1 MRISIGCDHGGFNLK
16 QQVVK
21 YLQEKYEVVDYGCQS
36 LESCDYPV
44 FAKKVANDVAT
55 KTSDFGVLICTTG
68 IGMSITANKFKG
80 VRAALV
86 MNEESAHLTR
96 MHNNSNVIC
105 MGAKFTP
112 YEEAIKYLDAFLNEQ
127 FEYSQLGQKSRRR
140 ALWYGLIVRM
150 DWI

>member
-16 QQVVK
+16 EQVVE
-21 YLQEKYEVVDYGCQS
+21 YLKQKYEVVDYGCFD
-36 LESCDYPV
+36 LNSCDYPV
-44 FAKKVANDVAT
+44 YAKKVASDVST
-55 KTSDFGVLICTTG
+55 KASDFGVLICTTG
-68 IGMSITANKFKG
+68 IGMSICANKFKD

-86 MNEESAHLTR
+86 TNEESAHLTR

-127 FEYSQLGQKSRRR
+127 FEGGRHQRRVDQIE
-140 ALWYGLIVRM
+140 G
-150 DWI
+150 